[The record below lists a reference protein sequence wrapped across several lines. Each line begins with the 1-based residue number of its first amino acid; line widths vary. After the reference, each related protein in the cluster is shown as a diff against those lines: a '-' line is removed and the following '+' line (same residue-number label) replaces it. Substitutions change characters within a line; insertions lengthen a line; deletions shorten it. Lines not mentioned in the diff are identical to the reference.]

1 MWQFNTYVIMIRMD
15 IQKITRELLATGLT
29 QQALADLV
37 PCSQSTINSF
47 LNGTRGKK
55 PSFDTGARLLALHDE
70 RCKTDENA
78 SVEP

>member
-1 MWQFNTYVIMIRMD
+1 MD

-37 PCSQSTINSF
+37 PCSQSTIASF

-55 PSFDTGARLLALHDE
+55 PSFATGARLLELHTE
-70 RCKTDENA
+70 RCKDEQA
-78 SVEP
+78 TSTG

>member
-1 MWQFNTYVIMIRMD
+1 MRRMD
-15 IQKITRELLATGLT
+15 IKKITRELLATGLT

-55 PSFDTGARLLALHDE
+55 PSFATGARLLELHTA
-70 RCKTDENA
+70 RCGRDKHA
-78 SVEP
+78 STVDS